1 MRTISLKLPDS
12 LDRTLTKLAA
22 SRGTTKSAI
31 VREALEAY
39 AAQSKRS
46 VTALAGALVGSLR
59 GPKDLSSSPRHLK
72 GYGR

>member
-22 SRGTTKSAI
+22 TRGTTKSAV

-39 AAQSKRS
+39 AAESRRS
-46 VTALAGALVGSLR
+46 VTALAGSLVGSLR
-59 GPKDLSSSPRHLK
+59 GPKDLSSSPRHLE